1 MIDIKDISGNIRFST
16 PINQGSKR
24 KFLLM
29 KEDYITLKF
38 SLDKLI
44 PFSLGDNV
52 DHEIGMFELVDLY
65 KPDYNIETGAY
76 EYNLRLDAY
85 YWKWKNKMFFFTP
98 ENGGREASWNLT
110 DSLKVHMQ
118 VFLKNLEVLG
128 YKYQGEA
135 FECTIDDSVNTSS
148 KLISY
153 DSTNLIDA
161 LSQMAEAFE
170 CEWWVVKNEIHFG
183 RCENGD
189 PVDFELGMNVGK
201 MDRSDSQSTY
211 ATRIYAFGSTRNIPL
226 TYRKKLVFDVKD
238 INGRDLSDTARSLV
252 TDFFPS
258 DIVTEEKHVI
268 DPIITGTLNSN
279 HREFSNNNDLV
290 DTLVGSIYKIIDK
303 GNGISFG
310 TGTYYMPMPG
320 QPSFPRD
327 YLPAGE
333 YVFRVSFIYLQDG
346 IEKEI
351 LIGSNTVTLN
361 ENQQHEINLSF
372 PIISVPLKLGRIKN

>member
-161 LSQMAEAFE
+161 LSQMVEAFE

-252 TDFFPS
+252 TDFS
-258 DIVTEEKHVI
+258 LVI
-268 DPIITGTLNSN
+268 
-279 HREFSNNNDLV
+279 
-290 DTLVGSIYKIIDK
+290 
-303 GNGISFG
+303 
-310 TGTYYMPMPG
+310 
-320 QPSFPRD
+320 
-327 YLPAGE
+327 
-333 YVFRVSFIYLQDG
+333 
-346 IEKEI
+346 
-351 LIGSNTVTLN
+351 
-361 ENQQHEINLSF
+361 
-372 PIISVPLKLGRIKN
+372 